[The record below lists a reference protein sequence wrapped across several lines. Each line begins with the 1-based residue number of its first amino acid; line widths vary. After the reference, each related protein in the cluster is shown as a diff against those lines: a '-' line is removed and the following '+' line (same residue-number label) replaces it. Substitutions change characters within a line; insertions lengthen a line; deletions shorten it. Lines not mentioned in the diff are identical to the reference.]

1 MTLLRQIVVAGYYK
15 KALIAV
21 CLCIALFAA
30 VWLIMSHRGQE
41 AWDITGHGIVVRG
54 QRSEVGSQR
63 SEAGGQKSEVRYQ
76 MSEVR
81 GWKSEVGS
89 QESEVGGQ
97 KSEVGSQ
104 VSEVE
109 SQRSEIRGH
118 EPIGSVKKSFPVTA
132 SMEEQF
138 EYFNYFIVYLKDDHR
153 KNRVLTCD
161 VVIELNQGMKLP
173 QKRIELRK
181 IIYNTLK
188 KLSGLPET
196 KRGLKEKI
204 KSSLNN
210 FMDDEIIK
218 DVYFT
223 KFVLL

>member
-1 MTLLRQIVVAGYYK
+1 
-15 KALIAV
+15 
-21 CLCIALFAA
+21 
-30 VWLIMSHRGQE
+30 
-41 AWDITGHGIVVRG
+41 
-54 QRSEVGSQR
+54 
-63 SEAGGQKSEVRYQ
+63 
-76 MSEVR
+76 
-81 GWKSEVGS
+81 
-89 QESEVGGQ
+89 
-97 KSEVGSQ
+97 
-104 VSEVE
+104 
-109 SQRSEIRGH
+109 
-118 EPIGSVKKSFPVTA
+118 
-132 SMEEQF
+132 MEEQF

-188 KLSGLPET
+188 KFSGLSEI
-196 KRGLKEKI
+196 KRGLKEEI

-218 DVYFT
+218 NVYFT